1 MGAFSTIAVLISL
14 AALFGYINS
23 RFLKLAP
30 TVGLM
35 LLAFAVSLLLI
46 ALHFAGLS
54 AIAPVQRFLGGVDL
68 NRVLLGGLLSY
79 LLFAGSLD
87 LCLDCLTEVRWQV
100 LALATIGVIG
110 STAIVGFAMF
120 GLVNAIG
127 LSLPLGYCL
136 LFGALISP
144 TDPLA
149 VIPIMRKARAGK
161 NLETLITAESLF
173 NDGFAVVVF
182 VVILMTVTGTHTGS
196 LALHGL
202 VLFVREAIGGFV
214 FGLAL
219 GWIGYRILKTIDDYA
234 VEIIITLASVSAG
247 YAGALA
253 LGISGPLA
261 IVVAGIVIGN
271 QGRARGMS
279 AVTIENLDR
288 FWEMVDVILNAVLF
302 IIIGLEILL
311 FIDEFSWLRLAA
323 GAAAIPIVLLARFAS
338 VGGPMLALK
347 PRGSRARHALPLVTW
362 AGLRGAIPVALAL
375 SLPAGQYRSLIIT
388 ITYVVVVFS
397 VLVQGT
403 TVKYLVTR
411 KKRDQHDATSSRP
424 QDGTRNKT

>member
-1 MGAFSTIAVLISL
+1 MNAFTTIAVLLSL

-30 TVGLM
+30 TIGLM
-35 LLAFAVSLLLI
+35 LMALVVSLLLI

-54 AIAPVQRFLGGVDL
+54 PIAPVQRFLDGVDL

-87 LCLDCLTEVRWQV
+87 LSLDHLSTVRWEV
-100 LALATIGVIG
+100 LLLATIGVLG
-110 STAIVGFAMF
+110 STVIVGFAMF

-149 VIPIMRKARAGK
+149 VIPIMRRARASR
-161 NLETLITAESLF
+161 NLEVLITGESLF

-182 VVILMTVTGTHTGS
+182 GVLLTTVTAGHTGS
-196 LALHGL
+196 LALHAL
-202 VLFVREAIGGFV
+202 VLFAREAIGGAV

-219 GWIGYRILKTIDDYA
+219 GWIGYKVLKTIDDFA
-234 VEIIITLASVSAG
+234 VEIMITLALVSAG

-261 IVVAGIVIGN
+261 MVMAGIIIGN

-279 AVTIENLDR
+279 PVTIENLDK
-288 FWEMVDVILNAVLF
+288 FWQMVDIILSAVLF
-302 IIIGLEILL
+302 VIIGLEILL
-311 FIDEFSWLRLAA
+311 FIKEFSWLRLVA
-323 GAAAIPIVLLARFAS
+323 GAAAIPIVLFARFAS
-338 VGGPMLALK
+338 VGGAMLALK
-347 PRGSRARHALPLVTW
+347 PRGSRARHALLLVTW

-375 SLPAGQYRSLIIT
+375 SLPAGEDRSLIVT

-403 TVKYLVTR
+403 TVKYLVRPRQAPTR
-411 KKRDQHDATSSRP
+411 GPAPVETAVSGNTK
-424 QDGTRNKT
+424 